1 MAIHPSLVALLRESI
16 PEFLHTAAYC
26 VSFRKDETW
35 DRTQVGGCLGF
46 PASAL
51 LLSIADSIGS
61 YHAGDPKFVI
71 PLEGKEVSI
80 RSDPSQHLFIFNSDY
95 YGLSLARNT
104 IKKIYE
110 NYRCLLV
117 HNSALAF
124 DHVLF
129 KGGEDDDP
137 FPIHNG
143 TVHLNVAALLCVTRK
158 AVTTFMKVIDC
169 VVPNSVQQR
178 RMHLKTKFT

>member
-1 MAIHPSLVALLRESI
+1 MAIHPSLVALLRESL

-26 VSFRKDETW
+26 VSFRKDDTW
-35 DRTQVGGCLGF
+35 GRTQVGGCLGL

-61 YHAGDPKFVI
+61 YHAGDPQFVV
-71 PLEGKEVSI
+71 LLDGKQVPI
-80 RSDPSQHLFIFNSDY
+80 RNDPSQHLFIFNSKY
-95 YGLSLARNT
+95 YGLSLARTT

-124 DHVLF
+124 DHFLF

-137 FPIHNG
+137 FPIH
-143 TVHLNVAALLCVTRK
+143 
-158 AVTTFMKVIDC
+158 
-169 VVPNSVQQR
+169 
-178 RMHLKTKFT
+178 